1 VARERQK
8 MIQLELALRM
18 ASRGEAPKANVQGTE
33 LDMAESATESPAS
46 SGQLM
51 EEICQR
57 DNLIRAWKRVKS
69 NRGSPGVDGI
79 TVEEL
84 KEQLN
89 AQWPEIREQ
98 LLAGSYKPQPVKRVE
113 IPKPG
118 GGKRQLGIPTVLDRF
133 IQQAVMQVLQKEWDP
148 TFSEHSYGFRPKRS
162 AHQAIAKAQTHIAEG
177 YRWVVD
183 IDLEKFF
190 DLTCRCPYE
199 KRKLWSLPALSFLN
213 PSRVVG

>member
-98 LLAGSYKPQPVKRVE
+98 LLA
-113 IPKPG
+113 
-118 GGKRQLGIPTVLDRF
+118 
-133 IQQAVMQVLQKEWDP
+133 
-148 TFSEHSYGFRPKRS
+148 
-162 AHQAIAKAQTHIAEG
+162 EG
-177 YRWVVD
+177 NA
-183 IDLEKFF
+183 
-190 DLTCRCPYE
+190 
-199 KRKLWSLPALSFLN
+199 S
-213 PSRVVG
+213 

>member
-118 GGKRQLGIPTVLDRF
+118 GGKRQLGIPIPRSHCT
-133 IQQAVMQVLQKEWDP
+133 
-148 TFSEHSYGFRPKRS
+148 SYNG
-162 AHQAIAKAQTHIAEG
+162 
-177 YRWVVD
+177 
-183 IDLEKFF
+183 L
-190 DLTCRCPYE
+190 
-199 KRKLWSLPALSFLN
+199 
-213 PSRVVG
+213 